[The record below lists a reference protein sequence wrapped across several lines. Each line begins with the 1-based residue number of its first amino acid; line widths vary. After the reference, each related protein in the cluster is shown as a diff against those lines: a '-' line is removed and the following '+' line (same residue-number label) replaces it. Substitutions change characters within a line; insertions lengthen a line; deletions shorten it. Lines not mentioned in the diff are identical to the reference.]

1 MRYRTIH
8 GPQWYAAEYGS
19 ARPRPRPVDFEDE
32 IQRVAHWIADVID
45 AKCAEEVVQRVR
57 ELVLKLC
64 RRFPV
69 YVAKARQ

>member
-1 MRYRTIH
+1 
-8 GPQWYAAEYGS
+8 
-19 ARPRPRPVDFEDE
+19 
-32 IQRVAHWIADVID
+32 VAHWIADVID

-69 YVAKARQ
+69 YVANVAKARQ

>member
-1 MRYRTIH
+1 
-8 GPQWYAAEYGS
+8 
-19 ARPRPRPVDFEDE
+19 VDFEDE